1 MWTLW
6 NKIDLKKTVF
16 ENFMKWGLKGEFQL
30 IQTLGFLGI
39 HFDAVVVEIK
49 TFFTFIQIGS
59 GHTVWHAEVKKVKRG
74 QGISATNAIGNIACA
89 TAPVGWL

>member
-1 MWTLW
+1 M
-6 NKIDLKKTVF
+6 NPKTAIV
-16 ENFMKWGLKGEFQL
+16 
-30 IQTLGFLGI
+30 GI
-39 HFDAVVVEIK
+39 RSQD
-49 TFFTFIQIGS
+49 FFTFIQIGS